1 MNKFQI
7 KAFRIKNCM
16 ERENH
21 YLEIKNH
28 YLENKSNIRGIIKLI
43 ILKLGGSVITRKE
56 ADKPTINHENLKR
69 ITREVAE
76 STHQKLIVVHGAGS
90 FGHPLAKNY
99 AIGDEIQDNL
109 DLKKKMLGFSLTQH
123 AVKELNGIVSEY
135 LRMHGTLSVSIQP
148 SSFILTKN
156 KRIKSADLT
165 LIRRY
170 LELGF
175 VPVIYGDVVL
185 DADESIEM
193 AVLSGDQIVKYLAE
207 NLKPER
213 VILATDVDG
222 IYDKNPKKY
231 PDAQLI
237 ETVSSLEQ
245 IETGEETNIDVTGGM
260 GGKVSELLGL
270 LDLEIESEIINA
282 NKTGNIKK
290 ALNGEKVTGT
300 TIKR

>member
-1 MNKFQI
+1 M
-7 KAFRIKNCM
+7 
-16 ERENH
+16 
-21 YLEIKNH
+21 
-28 YLENKSNIRGIIKLI
+28 I

-69 ITREVAE
+69 IAQEIAE

-90 FGHPLAKNY
+90 FGHPLAKKY
-99 AIGDEIQDNL
+99 SIGDEIKDNE
-109 DLKKKMLGFSLTQH
+109 DLRNKMLGFSLTQH
-123 AVKELNGIVSEY
+123 AVKELNGIVTEY
-135 LRMHGTLSVSIQP
+135 LRLHGNLSVSLQP

-156 KRIKSADLT
+156 KRIQSGDLT
-165 LIRRY
+165 LIKRY
-170 LELGF
+170 LELDF

-185 DADESIEM
+185 DADERVVL

-222 IYDKNPKKY
+222 IYNKNPKKY
-231 PDAQLI
+231 PDAHLI

-245 IETGEETNIDVTGGM
+245 IETGEETTVDVTGGM
-260 GGKVSELLGL
+260 GGKVSELLSL
-270 LDLEIESEIINA
+270 LDLGIESEIINA
-282 NKTGNIKK
+282 NKLDNIKK

-300 TIKR
+300 TIKK

>member
-1 MNKFQI
+1 M
-7 KAFRIKNCM
+7 
-16 ERENH
+16 
-21 YLEIKNH
+21 
-28 YLENKSNIRGIIKLI
+28 I

-90 FGHPLAKNY
+90 FGHPLAKKY

-123 AVKELNGIVSEY
+123 AVKELNGIVNEY

-165 LIRRY
+165 LIKRY

-207 NLKPER
+207 KLKPER

-260 GGKVSELLGL
+260 GGKIRELLGL
-270 LDLEIESEIINA
+270 LHLEIESEIINA